1 MSRLDCANR
10 GYAVIDLG
18 TRVSQSAYLRAQAAR
33 CFRLA
38 QGMASLELFDEL
50 EEIGRAYEREAARL
64 ENSAEQTLRVGRR

>member
-1 MSRLDCANR
+1 M
-10 GYAVIDLG
+10 IDLG

-50 EEIGRAYEREAARL
+50 EEIGRAYEREAARI
-64 ENSAEQTLRVGRR
+64 ENNAEQTMLVGRF

>member
-1 MSRLDCANR
+1 MVEA
-10 GYAVIDLG
+10 G
-18 TRVSQSAYLRAQAAR
+18 TSVSQSAYLRAQAAR

-64 ENSAEQTLRVGRR
+64 ESNVEQSRLVGRV